1 MRAQKNGPDS
11 NYESYQ
17 RDVMKNET
25 RAGRVGINKNDLIT
39 CCLADLTNEQRRAR
53 LTDWFAVNS

>member
-1 MRAQKNGPDS
+1 MRAKTNGPDN

-17 RDVMKNET
+17 HDVMKNGT

-53 LTDWFAVNS
+53 LTD